1 VHAGLAHLLRHLARE
16 DMAIASAR
24 CHRSCALKGMHT
36 TLRHQ
41 LLDSIIVIIKAAKPL
56 LDDIRRKDRD
66 LASQLQ
72 RALSS
77 IALNVAEGFGCQAG
91 NARLR
96 FQSALGS
103 LYEAQAA
110 LRIAAAWGYV
120 SEAGV
125 NEVVRKLQAYGGRIY
140 GLSRR

>member
-1 VHAGLAHLLRHLARE
+1 
-16 DMAIASAR
+16 
-24 CHRSCALKGMHT
+24 MHT

-41 LLDSIIVIIKAAKPL
+41 LLDSITVIITVAKPL
-56 LDDIRRKDRD
+56 VEKVRSKDRD

-72 RALSS
+72 RALNS

-110 LRIAAAWGYV
+110 LRVASAWGFV
-120 SEAGV
+120 SEADA
-125 NEVVRKLQAYGGRIY
+125 NEVVRKLQVYGGRIH